1 MNYYPFH
8 IGDYTAHTSH
18 LSPDEDIVYRR
29 MLDVYYLQ
37 EKALPADL
45 AKVARLIRMP
55 KSSKAIANVLNEFFV
70 LSEDGWH
77 NQRADA
83 ELTSMLTK
91 QEQQS
96 AKDAHEAERMRRY
109 RERRAEM
116 FSALRSHG
124 VVPAWDIPMKELQ
137 RLFDTTCN
145 APATPPATDLQREQI
160 PNCNASATAIP
171 IPTPIPTPIGV
182 QGGKPPNPPLE
193 LPSWL
198 PKTEWGEFVAMRKAK
213 GKRAPFTDAAARG
226 VIDAVGRLRDVGND
240 PAAVLRQSVV
250 NGWSGVFE
258 LKGPATAGIGRRQQ
272 TVDWTE
278 QAL

>member
-1 MNYYPFH
+1 MRFGQGCRCKLRFAQGDGLNYYPFNL
-8 IGDYTAHTSH
+8 GDYAAHTGH
-18 LSPDEDIVYRR
+18 LEPMEDLAYRR
-29 MLDVYYLQ
+29 LLDQYYMR
-37 EKALPADL
+37 EGPLPVDINATAKLVRMRSCMADVE
-45 AKVARLIRMP
+45 A
-55 KSSKAIANVLNEFFV
+55 VLNEFFT
-70 LSEDGWH
+70 LTEEGWRH
-77 NQRADA
+77 RRCD
-83 ELTSMLTK
+83 E
-91 QEQQS
+91 EI
-96 AKDAHEAERMRRY
+96 ERMQDKQAKARASAAASVNA
-109 RERRAEM
+109 RRAKAPQTSGTTVE
-116 FSALRSHG
+116 RSLPE
-124 VVPAWDIPMKELQ
+124 VQTPVERSLPLSVTNVEL
-137 RLFDTTCN
+137 
-145 APATPPATDLQREQI
+145 PTPT
-160 PNCNASATAIP
+160 
-171 IPTPIPTPIGV
+171 PTPIPNKGV

-258 LKGPATAGIGRRQQ
+258 LKGPATAGNGRRQQ